1 MDVQIPLYRAEKINN
16 GENIEGFFSDY
27 TDGDT
32 MEYIA
37 LIENDISTFRIDPST
52 LAIHF
57 PDMIDSEG
65 NKIFASLS
73 ESGKGGDICYHPTVS
88 NEDLNG
94 VVAYNRGRFSINNGL
109 TPKWSRLVVA
119 GIKK

>member
-1 MDVQIPLYRAEKINN
+1 MDMQIPLYRAKKLNSDEYV
-16 GENIEGFFSDY
+16 EGY
-27 TDGDT
+27 
-32 MEYIA
+32 
-37 LIENDISTFRIDPST
+37 LVIDPDRGRDYYYILQNTYMPSVEISKST

-94 VVAYNRGRFSINNGL
+94 VVAYNRCRFSINNGL
-109 TPKWSRLVVA
+109 TPKWSRLVVE